1 MLSGQPLPPRTQTF
15 GGNPMSIPRKD
26 FLKGAVAAGLG
37 ASLGPAPVS
46 GAQEPPGIAPL
57 PGSSSQSHA
66 DTAHSG
72 GRVQTP
78 SHGKSVHTV
87 LERDPP
93 FLYVDP
99 CMQVWP
105 DADFHLM
112 HRHGVTAYGVT
123 AWDPHADIQAATD
136 GLMYWHGIV
145 REHPNLT
152 IIRTVEDIRQAKAE
166 GKAGLL
172 LAAQDGD
179 WIGYD
184 LGRIQAMA
192 DLGLRMML
200 LVYNANNQLAGGSLD
215 RVDGGL
221 SRLGIRVVEECNR
234 VGIVLDCS
242 HTAKRSSLEIMERS
256 AHPCV
261 FSHSNPAAI
270 SPNPRNIDDEQIRSC
285 ISGNGV
291 IALVSWGPLCMR
303 PGTTHRPTLEE
314 FFRIIDHVADMAGN
328 VDHVALST
336 DMSIGTYPDHVHDP
350 FGAPEYPDITAQYD
364 RHVTADFRSPMRQV
378 EGFGDYADIVQVAEG
393 LSEWGFSDEE
403 VRKILAENFLRVCH
417 EVWPGA

>member
-15 GGNPMSIPRKD
+15 GGNPVSIPRKD

-46 GAQEPPGIAPL
+46 GAPERPGIAPL
-57 PGSSSQSHA
+57 RGSSSQSHA

-72 GRVQTP
+72 TRVQTP

-93 FLYVDP
+93 FIYVDP

-145 REHPNLT
+145 REHANLN

-200 LVYNANNQLAGGSLD
+200 LITSP
-215 RVDGGL
+215 
-221 SRLGIRVVEECNR
+221 
-234 VGIVLDCS
+234 
-242 HTAKRSSLEIMERS
+242 SSSI
-256 AHPCV
+256 
-261 FSHSNPAAI
+261 AI
-270 SPNPRNIDDEQIRSC
+270 
-285 ISGNGV
+285 
-291 IALVSWGPLCMR
+291 
-303 PGTTHRPTLEE
+303 
-314 FFRIIDHVADMAGN
+314 
-328 VDHVALST
+328 
-336 DMSIGTYPDHVHDP
+336 DP
-350 FGAPEYPDITAQYD
+350 
-364 RHVTADFRSPMRQV
+364 
-378 EGFGDYADIVQVAEG
+378 
-393 LSEWGFSDEE
+393 
-403 VRKILAENFLRVCH
+403 
-417 EVWPGA
+417 

>member
-1 MLSGQPLPPRTQTF
+1 
-15 GGNPMSIPRKD
+15 MSIPRKD

-37 ASLGPAPVS
+37 ASLGPERAS
-46 GAQEPPGIAPL
+46 GAPGEIR
-57 PGSSSQSHA
+57 PGSPDGAGVQDPTDWTSL
-66 DTAHSG
+66 G
-72 GRVQTP
+72 GSVQQT

-87 LERDPP
+87 LEESPP

-145 REHPNLT
+145 REHPDLMVV
-152 IIRTVEDIRQAKAE
+152 RTVEDIRRAKAE

-179 WIGYD
+179 WVGYD

-270 SPNPRNIDDEQIRSC
+270 SPNPRNIDDEQIRAC
-285 ISGNGV
+285 IAGGGV
-291 IALVSWGPLCMR
+291 VALVSWGPLCMR

-314 FFRIIDHVADMAGN
+314 FFRIIDHVVNMAGN
-328 VDHVALST
+328 MNHVAIST

-350 FGAPEYPDITAQYD
+350 FGAPGYPDITAQYD
-364 RHVTADFRSPMRQV
+364 QHVTDDFRSPMRQV

-393 LSEWGFSDEE
+393 LSDWGYSDED
-403 VRKILAENFLRVCH
+403 VNKILAENFLRVCD
-417 EVWPGA
+417 EVWPGE